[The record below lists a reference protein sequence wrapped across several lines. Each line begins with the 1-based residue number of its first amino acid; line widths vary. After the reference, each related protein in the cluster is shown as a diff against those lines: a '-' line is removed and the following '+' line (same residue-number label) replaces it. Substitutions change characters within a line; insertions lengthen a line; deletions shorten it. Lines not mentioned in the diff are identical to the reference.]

1 MDSTIRL
8 RQLNQ
13 AELSGFVSGI
23 FSLFPQA
30 NTSGN
35 IVPSQSGVFNIGS
48 SSYPYA
54 QGFFNQLN
62 IHSGS
67 GINFGNTSFRAYTS
81 GSNAYLNVG
90 GIIISST
97 GDNIYIQGPSG
108 ATGPS
113 GHSGVSGPTGT
124 SVTGI
129 WYDTSN
135 NHLYFGLSDN
145 TVTNFN
151 FQGLSGATGAS
162 LTGFFQSGDLIFP
175 QFDNFRGSG
184 APIKLIAGPVGPPG
198 SINLN
203 FFSGL
208 NSPSDVSGLFP
219 SGVVIDPYYDNSYGA
234 AISLMRGMSY
244 TFDSSGLATHA
255 ITAGDTG
262 LMGLV
267 FSGQTIPYQV
277 GDQSN
282 YYENSGST
290 GYWRPFFFDPSTPTG
305 ILMSTNG
312 LDETFNTGVYGTSLT
327 TNIYRTKISFTA
339 EFTAQNHYRYGF
351 ATYTIGEDT
360 TSDVILIPSGYA
372 YVVGD
377 VYFSSG
383 IGPVGP
389 LGPSGEQGPQ
399 GSPGNIGPSGQPGND
414 GVGVSSYNYLQSGS
428 NTYFLQFVF
437 EDGSLGPWVPLPSG
451 GPSGVAGPQG
461 LVGSLTNY
469 FSGEFSPT
477 TNYKQN
483 DTISSSGSSY
493 IYTNASSGAGFYP
506 SDTTHWQ
513 MLAKKGDVGATGAT
527 GYADKYY
534 SSFPVVSG
542 FPTGVGSYVNGITGI
557 TVNGSSLSGSAAKF
571 TTGQVVSFKNQS
583 LAGYAYSPY
592 QQIIVST
599 NTNTGSYF
607 YANINSYDSINGII
621 SFTVATGLSNLTGI
635 QNVTIDASHNIL
647 WSGYENATINL
658 GANIISGAVGPQ
670 GSQGVQ
676 GPGGLPSVMRNDSHT
691 MSYNLEVGADYYKI
705 QPSGTDVFNIL
716 ITGVYDAGAYSAILG
731 IDCNYFSTGQ
741 SIIVKVVNSGV
752 LYGNAEPPLFYLS
765 GSGVS
770 NGKIKWPNGIYTRPN
785 GGESYI
791 YTLLR
796 FPDEFGSFSCYG
808 TYSNPY
814 FI

>member
-13 AELSGFVSGI
+13 AELSGFVSGV
-23 FSLFPQA
+23 FSLFPKV
-30 NTSGN
+30 NISGS
-35 IVPSQSGVFNIGS
+35 IIPSGSGIYDLGS
-48 SSYPYA
+48 ATYPYA
-54 QGFFNQLN
+54 KAFFNQLN
-62 IHSGS
+62 INSGS

-81 GSNAYLNVG
+81 GSVAYINIG
-90 GIIISST
+90 GITISSS
-97 GDNIYIQGPSG
+97 GENIYIQGPSG
-108 ATGPS
+108 VAGPS
-113 GHSGVSGPTGT
+113 GHIGATG
-124 SVTGI
+124 STGI
-129 WYDTSN
+129 GITGIIYDTN
-135 NHLYFGLSDN
+135 THILTFGLSN
-145 TVTNFN
+145 GSGNSFN

-198 SINLN
+198 SINL
-203 FFSGL
+203 FFYSGNGC
-208 NSPSDVSGLFP
+208 NSTDIVDFP
-219 SGVVIDPYYDNSYGA
+219 SGVIINPYYDTSYGA
-234 AISLMRGMSY
+234 PISLMRGMSY
-244 TFDSSGLATHA
+244 TLDSSGLNTHL
-255 ITAGDTG
+255 ITSQDTG

-290 GYWRPFFFDPSTPTG
+290 GYWRLFFFDPLTPTG
-305 ILMSTNG
+305 VLISTAG
-312 LDETFNTGVYGTSLT
+312 LDETFNTGVYGNSLT
-327 TNIYRTKISFTA
+327 TNLYRTKISFVA
-339 EFTAQNHYRYGF
+339 NFTAQDHYRYGF

-360 TSDVILIPSGYA
+360 TNDIILNPSGYA

-389 LGPSGEQGPQ
+389 FGPSGQPGPQ
-399 GSPGNIGPSGQPGND
+399 GIQGNIGPSGQAGDN
-414 GVGVSSYNYLQSGS
+414 GVSVVSYNYLQSGTNS
-428 NTYFLQFVF
+428 YFVQFIF
-437 EDGSLGPWVPLPSG
+437 GDGSLGNWIPLPSG

-493 IYTNASSGAGFYP
+493 IYTNVSSGAGFYP
-506 SDTTHWQ
+506 TDTTHWQ
-513 MLAKKGDVGATGAT
+513 ILAKKGDVGATGAT

-534 SSFPVVSG
+534 SNFPIVSG
-542 FPTGVGSYVNGITGI
+542 FPTGAGSYPNGFTGI
-557 TVNGSSLSGSAAKF
+557 TVNGSSLSGSASKF
-571 TTGQVVSFKNQS
+571 TTGQIVSFRNPS
-583 LAGYAYSPY
+583 LIGYAYSPY
-592 QQIIVST
+592 QQILVST

-635 QNVTIDASHNIL
+635 QNVTIDASHNVL
-647 WSGYENATINL
+647 WSGYGNATINL
-658 GANIISGAVGPQ
+658 GANTVSGATGPQ
-670 GSQGVQ
+670 GFQGIQ
-676 GPGGLPSVMRNDSHT
+676 GPGGLPSVMRNATKT
-691 MSYNLEVGADYYKI
+691 MSYNLELGADSYTI

-716 ITGVYDAGAYSAILG
+716 ITGVYQPGAYSAKLD
-731 IDCNYFSTGQ
+731 IDCTYFSPGQ
-741 SIIVKVVNSGV
+741 SIIIKVRNSGV
-752 LYGNAEPPLFYLS
+752 LNGNGESPLFII
-765 GSGVS
+765 SGV
-770 NGKIKWPNGIYTRPN
+770 NKGDIKWPNGIYTKPDN
-785 GGESYI
+785 GQVYI

-814 FI
+814 F